1 MTDAK
6 HLFQSAR
13 TLRRTRRQHERH
25 ARCLG
30 IEDQIR
36 RWHGG
41 EAVTAGSKSK
51 TASRCIA
58 SPRKLKEGSES
69 VRTATRNKASRCPNA
84 NAMRTKVS
92 RTIKASFQLNQ
103 LGSPLHHHS
112 AIGIMRHKQRAA
124 LRVLGAVSE
133 AQMPKVKSTERQFEH
148 ARTLTDK

>member
-1 MTDAK
+1 MLQT
-6 HLFQSAR
+6 AR

-36 RWHGG
+36 RWHGA

-69 VRTATRNKASRCPNA
+69 VRTATRNKASRCPSA
-84 NAMRTKVS
+84 NTMPTKVS
-92 RTIKASFQLNQ
+92 RTIIWSSESEDGPGASQQSND
-103 LGSPLHHHS
+103 S
-112 AIGIMRHKQRAA
+112 IMGYKQR
-124 LRVLGAVSE
+124 
-133 AQMPKVKSTERQFEH
+133 
-148 ARTLTDK
+148 